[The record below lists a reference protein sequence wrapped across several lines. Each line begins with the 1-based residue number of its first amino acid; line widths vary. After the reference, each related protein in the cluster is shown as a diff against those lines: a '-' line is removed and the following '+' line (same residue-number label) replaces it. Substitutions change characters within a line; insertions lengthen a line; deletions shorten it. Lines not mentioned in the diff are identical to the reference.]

1 MVTVTHQAIW
11 SWKGPRLETFFKKY
25 RPLNLP
31 NSLHLPGHASFR
43 LRTNCRHRRV
53 VFPIIQIWEAP
64 TGSSLWAFALWR
76 RHWMRFHIQIQAGQV
91 GGRGPEKVK
100 SSVISRGV
108 LKCKQNTMREV
119 LGTLWSKTWTTKTKM
134 ECLFLFK
141 LMMFAVVKLV
151 SDANVSKMFSSS
163 VKKRM
168 VAALVATSWSFKL
181 NSFGINTS
189 A

>member
-1 MVTVTHQAIW
+1 MPVLDCEQIVGTEELSFPSSKSEKPQLDPVFELLRFGAGIGWGFTSRSKQDKLVAEDLKKWRVPSSQGEFWNANKTQWEKYLGHCDQ
-11 SWKGPRLETFFKKY
+11 RLEQRKRRWNFF
-25 RPLNLP
+25 
-31 NSLHLPGHASFR
+31 
-43 LRTNCRHRRV
+43 
-53 VFPIIQIWEAP
+53 
-64 TGSSLWAFALWR
+64 
-76 RHWMRFHIQIQAGQV
+76 
-91 GGRGPEKVK
+91 
-100 SSVISRGV
+100 
-108 LKCKQNTMREV
+108 
-119 LGTLWSKTWTTKTKM
+119 
-134 ECLFLFK
+134 FLFK